1 MTKKNLMIL
10 NRIRQEVNSANNRF
24 LFVVRT
30 PQIARINLTVLR
42 ILMAERKERGIYIS
56 IDKPDKHVKQI
67 LERHNISREGSYV
80 DTGVHAENANPEAI
94 SAPMEASNK
103 ILVVSGIFCPTLFL
117 DSIDATKASSPEAKA
132 RIVGELRTMNFIMV
146 DNVSTMIAY
155 NSNTKIHEFFVR
167 IDAFLKEF
175 PNIRAFMSTDKNLP
189 PDIYQAAR
197 KAVDREVEILDEWL

>member
-10 NRIRQEVNSANNRF
+10 NRIRQEVLSDHNRY

-80 DTGVHAENANPEAI
+80 DMGVQTEHAPDAI
-94 SAPMEASNK
+94 SSPMSTPNK

-117 DSIDATKASSPEAKA
+117 DSIDATMASSPEAKE
-132 RIVGELRTMNFIMV
+132 RIVAELRSMNFIMV
-146 DNVSTMIAY
+146 DNISTMMAY
-155 NSNTKIHEFFVR
+155 NSNGKIHEFFAR
-167 IDAFLKEF
+167 FDAFLKEF
-175 PNIRAFMSTDKNLP
+175 TNLKCYLSTDRNLP
-189 PDIYQAAR
+189 EDVYQVAR
-197 KAVDREVEILDEWL
+197 KMVDREVEILDEWL

>member
-1 MTKKNLMIL
+1 MTKKNLIIL
-10 NRIRQEVNSANNRF
+10 SRIRQEVNSANNRF

-30 PQIARINLTVLR
+30 PQIARINLTILR

-67 LERHNISREGSYV
+67 LERQNISREGSYV
-80 DTGVHAENANPEAI
+80 DTGVHAENAPETI
-94 SAPMEASNK
+94 SAPMETAK

-117 DSIDATKASSPEAKA
+117 DSIDATMASSPEAKA
-132 RIVGELRTMNFIMV
+132 RIMNELRTMNFIMV
-146 DNVSTMIAY
+146 DNISTMIAY
-155 NSNTKIHEFFVR
+155 NSNSKIHEFFAR
-167 IDAFLKEF
+167 FDAFLKEF
-175 PNIRAFMSTDKNLP
+175 PNIRAFLSTDKNLP

>member
-10 NRIRQEVNSANNRF
+10 TRIRQEVNSANSRF

-80 DTGVHAENANPEAI
+80 DTGVRAENAPETI
-94 SAPMEASNK
+94 SNPMEASNK

-117 DSIDATKASSPEAKA
+117 DSIDATMASSPEAKA
-132 RIVGELRTMNFIMV
+132 RIMGELQTMNFIMV

-155 NSNTKIHEFFVR
+155 NSNAKIHEFFGR
-167 IDAFLKEF
+167 FDAFLKAF

-189 PDIYQAAR
+189 TDIYQAAR
-197 KAVDREVEILDEWL
+197 KTVDREVEILDEWL